1 MSTIWIDLDN
11 APHVPFFKPLI
22 EHFRA
27 GGHDV
32 RVTLRD
38 YGYTQA
44 LATRY
49 GIEHTLIGTHS
60 GANKLRKV
68 IGLAGRVSS
77 LVRWAR
83 GRKIDVA
90 LSHGSRSL
98 VLASCIL
105 RIPCVTLYD
114 YEFVQ
119 TTIFNRF
126 SQLVMLPEWLP
137 DDVIAS
143 MGLPAKRVR
152 KYPGLKEEV
161 YLGDFEPDTTLR
173 ERLGIDG
180 EQVLVVM
187 RPPATVAHYHNPV
200 SERILERLSDR
211 ISDDSRVTAV
221 VAPRTVAQGEEL
233 RQGFK
238 NPERFHVLDKPV
250 DGLNLIAMADLVVGG
265 GGTMNREAALM
276 GVPVY
281 SVFLGRLGSI
291 DRRLSEQGRLH
302 MLRSVDDAE
311 LVRFEKRPPSDASAQ
326 ASHRRERS
334 RELIEFI
341 ANEVLAVANGGA

>member
-1 MSTIWIDLDN
+1 MVT
-11 APHVPFFKPLI
+11 
-22 EHFRA
+22 
-27 GGHDV
+27 V
-32 RVTLRD
+32 RN
-38 YGYTQA
+38 YGYTEA
-44 LATRY
+44 LANRY
-49 GIEHTLIGTHS
+49 GIGHTLIGTHS
-60 GANKLRKV
+60 GANKVRKV
-68 IGLAGRVSS
+68 IGLVGRVGS

-98 VLASCIL
+98 VLASRVL
-105 RIPCVTLYD
+105 RIPSVTLYD

-119 TTIFNRF
+119 TAIFNRF
-126 SQLVMLPEWLP
+126 SKRVMLPEWLP

-161 YLGDFEPDTTLR
+161 YLGDFQPDTTLR
-173 ERLGIDG
+173 QGLGIDAD
-180 EQVLVVM
+180 QILVVL
-187 RPPATVAHYHNPV
+187 RPPATVAHYHNPL
-200 SERILERLSDR
+200 SERILEKLTER
-211 ISDDSRVTAV
+211 ISDNEAVTAV
-221 VAPRTVAQGEEL
+221 VAPRTAAQGEDMK
-233 RQGFK
+233 RRFRR
-238 NPERFHVLDKPV
+238 PERFCVLDRPV

-265 GGTMNREAALM
+265 GGTMNREAALL

-302 MLRSVDDAE
+302 MLRTVDDAAT
-311 LVRFEKRPPSDASAQ
+311 VRFEKRPPTDPAEQ

-334 RELIEFI
+334 RMLVGFI
-341 ANEVLAVANGGA
+341 AKEVLAVANGEG